1 MKIAAGADHG
11 GFALKQA
18 VVRRLR
24 SLGHEVIDVGTDSEE
39 VSVDYP
45 VYGHKVAELVAS
57 GEVERGVL
65 VCGTGIGICMSANR
79 HKGVRAADC
88 FTPYHAEITR
98 RHNDCNVLCL
108 GGPPPER
115 GRGVG
120 DHRGLARDAVRGRP
134 SRAARRAPRR
144 RGVCLSPV
152 GREWRREPL
161 YHLDPELNELLRSE
175 LIRQQE
181 TLELIASE
189 NFASRAVLE
198 ATGSVLTNKYAEGLP
213 GARYYGGCDVVDQV
227 EQLAIDRCKEVF
239 GAEHANV
246 QPHSGSSANLAALF
260 ALLEPGDTMLAMEL
274 AHGGHLTH
282 GLGINYSG
290 RTYNV
295 VPYHVRP
302 DTEIIDYDEVRALA
316 LEHRPKLIICGYSS
330 YPRIIDFAAFREIA
344 DECGAL
350 LMADIAHIA
359 GLIAAG
365 VHPNPVPYCD
375 VVTSTTH
382 KTLTGPRAGIIM
394 CRKEYAEAI
403 DRAVFPGMQGGP
415 LMHVIAA
422 KAVCL
427 RIAQS
432 DEFHKL
438 QRQIVKNC
446 AVLAETLAEG
456 GLRLVSGGTDVHLA
470 LVDLRRA
477 GLNGLECQ
485 DLLERVNITANRNVV
500 PFEDASFN
508 VASGLR
514 VGSPA
519 VSTRGFMEP
528 EMRQTGE
535 LMLRAIANRDNDA
548 ALAEIRH
555 EVLDL
560 LDRFPLYEFL

>member
-1 MKIAAGADHG
+1 
-11 GFALKQA
+11 
-18 VVRRLR
+18 V
-24 SLGHEVIDVGTDSEE
+24 
-39 VSVDYP
+39 
-45 VYGHKVAELVAS
+45 
-57 GEVERGVL
+57 
-65 VCGTGIGICMSANR
+65 
-79 HKGVRAADC
+79 
-88 FTPYHAEITR
+88 
-98 RHNDCNVLCL
+98 
-108 GGPPPER
+108 
-115 GRGVG
+115 
-120 DHRGLARDAVRGRP
+120 
-134 SRAARRAPRR
+134 
-144 RGVCLSPV
+144 SPV

-213 GARYYGGCDVVDQV
+213 GARYYGGCEIVDRV
-227 EQLAIDRCKEVF
+227 EQLAIDRCKAVF
-239 GAEHANV
+239 GAEHVNV

-260 ALLEPGDTMLAMEL
+260 ALLDPGDTLMAMAL

-282 GLGINYSG
+282 GLEVNYSG

-295 VPYHVRP
+295 VQYHVRR
-302 DTEIIDYDEVRALA
+302 DTETIDYDEVRELALA
-316 LEHRPKLIICGYSS
+316 RHPKLIICGYSS
-330 YPRIIDFAAFREIA
+330 YPRTVDWAAFRAIA

-350 LMADIAHIA
+350 LLADIAHIA

-382 KTLTGPRAGIIM
+382 KTLTGPRAGLIM
-394 CRKEYAEAI
+394 CREQYARSI

-422 KAVCL
+422 KAACL
-427 RIAQS
+427 KIAQS
-432 DEFHKL
+432 EQFRRL
-438 QRQIVKNC
+438 QRQVVANC
-446 AVLAETLAEG
+446 AVLAETLADG
-456 GLRLVSGGTDVHLA
+456 GVRLVSGGTDVHLA
-470 LVDLRRA
+470 LLDLRST
-477 GLNGLECQ
+477 GLTGLQCQ
-485 DLLERVNITANRNVV
+485 ELLESVGITANRNVV
-500 PFEDASFN
+500 PFEEGSFN

-519 VSTRGFMEP
+519 VTTRGFMEP

-535 LMLRAIANRDNDA
+535 LMLRALAARGNDV
-548 ALAEIRH
+548 ALAEIRR

-560 LDRFPLYEFL
+560 LERFPLYEFL

>member
-1 MKIAAGADHG
+1 
-11 GFALKQA
+11 
-18 VVRRLR
+18 V
-24 SLGHEVIDVGTDSEE
+24 
-39 VSVDYP
+39 
-45 VYGHKVAELVAS
+45 
-57 GEVERGVL
+57 
-65 VCGTGIGICMSANR
+65 
-79 HKGVRAADC
+79 
-88 FTPYHAEITR
+88 
-98 RHNDCNVLCL
+98 
-108 GGPPPER
+108 
-115 GRGVG
+115 
-120 DHRGLARDAVRGRP
+120 
-134 SRAARRAPRR
+134 
-144 RGVCLSPV
+144 SPV

-198 ATGSVLTNKYAEGLP
+198 ATGSVLTNKYAEGTP

-227 EQLAIDRCKEVF
+227 EQLAIDRCKELF
-239 GAEHANV
+239 GAEHVNV

-260 ALLEPGDTMLAMEL
+260 ALLEPGDTMMAMAL
-274 AHGGHLTH
+274 SHGGHLTH
-282 GLGINYSG
+282 GMGINYSG
-290 RTYNV
+290 RTYDV
-295 VPYHVRP
+295 VPYHVRR
-302 DTEIIDYDEVRALA
+302 DTETIDFDEVRELALA
-316 LEHRPKLIICGYSS
+316 HRPKLIICGYSS
-330 YPRIIDFAAFREIA
+330 YPRTIDFAAFRAIA
-344 DECGAL
+344 DESGAL
-350 LMADIAHIA
+350 LLADIAHVA

-382 KTLTGPRAGIIM
+382 KTLTGPRAGLIM
-394 CRKEYAEAI
+394 CRAEHAEAI

-427 RIAQS
+427 RIAAS
-432 DEFHKL
+432 EEFRRL
-438 QRQIVKNC
+438 QQRILTNC
-446 AVLAETLAEG
+446 AALAETLAAG

-470 LVDLRRA
+470 LLDLRGS

-485 DLLERVNITANRNVV
+485 ELLETVNITTNRNVV
-500 PFEDASFN
+500 PFEDGSFN

-519 VSTRGFMEP
+519 VTTRGFMEP

-535 LMLRAIANRDNDA
+535 LILRAIAARGDEA
-548 ALAEIRH
+548 ALAEIRR
-555 EVLDL
+555 EVIDL

>member
-1 MKIAAGADHG
+1 
-11 GFALKQA
+11 
-18 VVRRLR
+18 V
-24 SLGHEVIDVGTDSEE
+24 
-39 VSVDYP
+39 
-45 VYGHKVAELVAS
+45 
-57 GEVERGVL
+57 
-65 VCGTGIGICMSANR
+65 
-79 HKGVRAADC
+79 
-88 FTPYHAEITR
+88 
-98 RHNDCNVLCL
+98 
-108 GGPPPER
+108 
-115 GRGVG
+115 
-120 DHRGLARDAVRGRP
+120 
-134 SRAARRAPRR
+134 
-144 RGVCLSPV
+144 SPV

-213 GARYYGGCDVVDQV
+213 GARFYGGCEIVDQV
-227 EQLAIDRCKEVF
+227 EQLAIDRCKAVF
-239 GAEHANV
+239 GAEHVNV

-260 ALLEPGDTMLAMEL
+260 ALLDPGDTLMGMEL

-282 GLGINYSG
+282 GLDVNYSG
-290 RTYNV
+290 RTYDV
-295 VPYHVRP
+295 VPYHVRR
-302 DTEIIDYDEVRALA
+302 DTETIDFDEVRELALA
-316 LEHRPKLIICGYSS
+316 RRPKLIICGYSS
-330 YPRIIDFAAFREIA
+330 YPRTVDWATFRAIA

-350 LMADIAHIA
+350 LLADIAHIA

-365 VHPNPVPYCD
+365 VHPSPVPYCD

-382 KTLTGPRAGIIM
+382 KTLTGPRAGLIM
-394 CRKEYAEAI
+394 CRQEHARAI

-432 DEFHKL
+432 EQFHRL
-438 QRQIVKNC
+438 QRQIVANC
-446 AVLAETLAEG
+446 VALAETVADG
-456 GLRLVSGGTDVHLA
+456 GVRLVSGGTDVHLA
-470 LVDLRRA
+470 LLDLRST
-477 GLNGLECQ
+477 GLTGLQCQ
-485 DLLERVNITANRNVV
+485 ELLESVGITANRNVV
-500 PFEDASFN
+500 PFEEGSFN

-519 VSTRGFMEP
+519 VTTRGFMEP

-535 LMLRAIANRDNDA
+535 LMLRALAARGNDA
-548 ALAEIRH
+548 ALAEIHR

-560 LDRFPLYEFL
+560 LERFPLYEFL

>member
-1 MKIAAGADHG
+1 M
-11 GFALKQA
+11 
-18 VVRRLR
+18 
-24 SLGHEVIDVGTDSEE
+24 
-39 VSVDYP
+39 
-45 VYGHKVAELVAS
+45 
-57 GEVERGVL
+57 
-65 VCGTGIGICMSANR
+65 
-79 HKGVRAADC
+79 
-88 FTPYHAEITR
+88 
-98 RHNDCNVLCL
+98 
-108 GGPPPER
+108 
-115 GRGVG
+115 
-120 DHRGLARDAVRGRP
+120 
-134 SRAARRAPRR
+134 
-144 RGVCLSPV
+144 SPV

-213 GARYYGGCDVVDQV
+213 GARYYGGCEIVDRV
-227 EQLAIDRCKEVF
+227 EQLAIDRCKAVF

-260 ALLEPGDTMLAMEL
+260 ALLDPGDTLMAMAL

-282 GLGINYSG
+282 GLEVNYSG

-295 VPYHVRP
+295 VPYHVRR
-302 DTEIIDYDEVRALA
+302 DTETVDYDEVRELALA
-316 LEHRPKLIICGYSS
+316 RHPKLIICGYSS
-330 YPRIIDFAAFREIA
+330 YPRTVDWAAFRAIA

-350 LMADIAHIA
+350 LLADIAHIA

-382 KTLTGPRAGIIM
+382 KTLTGPRAGLIM
-394 CRKEYAEAI
+394 CREQYARSI

-422 KAVCL
+422 KAACL
-427 RIAQS
+427 KIAQS
-432 DEFHKL
+432 EQFRRL
-438 QRQIVKNC
+438 QRQVVANC
-446 AVLAETLAEG
+446 AVLAETLADG
-456 GLRLVSGGTDVHLA
+456 GVRLVSGGTDVHLA
-470 LVDLRRA
+470 LLDLRST
-477 GLNGLECQ
+477 GLTGLQCQ
-485 DLLERVNITANRNVV
+485 DLLESVGITANRNVV
-500 PFEDASFN
+500 PFEEGSFN

-519 VSTRGFMEP
+519 VTTRGFMEP

-535 LMLRAIANRDNDA
+535 LMLRALAARGNDV
-548 ALAEIRH
+548 ALAEIRR

-560 LDRFPLYEFL
+560 LERFPLYEFL

>member
-1 MKIAAGADHG
+1 M
-11 GFALKQA
+11 
-18 VVRRLR
+18 
-24 SLGHEVIDVGTDSEE
+24 
-39 VSVDYP
+39 
-45 VYGHKVAELVAS
+45 
-57 GEVERGVL
+57 
-65 VCGTGIGICMSANR
+65 
-79 HKGVRAADC
+79 
-88 FTPYHAEITR
+88 
-98 RHNDCNVLCL
+98 
-108 GGPPPER
+108 
-115 GRGVG
+115 
-120 DHRGLARDAVRGRP
+120 
-134 SRAARRAPRR
+134 
-144 RGVCLSPV
+144 SPV

-213 GARYYGGCDVVDQV
+213 GARYYGGCDIVDRV
-227 EQLAIDRCKEVF
+227 EQLAIDRCKAVF
-239 GAEHANV
+239 GAEHVNV

-260 ALLEPGDTMLAMEL
+260 ALLEPGDTLMGMEL

-282 GLGINYSG
+282 GLDINYSG

-295 VPYHVRP
+295 VPYHVRR
-302 DTEIIDYDEVRALA
+302 DTETIDFDEVRELALA
-316 LEHRPKLIICGYSS
+316 RRPKLIICGYSS
-330 YPRIIDFAAFREIA
+330 YPRIVDWAAFRAIA

-350 LMADIAHIA
+350 LLADIAHIA

-382 KTLTGPRAGIIM
+382 KTLTGPRAGLIM
-394 CRKEYAEAI
+394 CRAEFARAI

-422 KAVCL
+422 KAACL
-427 RIAQS
+427 KIAQS
-432 DEFHKL
+432 EQFHRL
-438 QRQIVKNC
+438 QRQIVANC
-446 AVLAETLAEG
+446 VALGETLADG
-456 GLRLVSGGTDVHLA
+456 GVRLVSGGTDVHLA
-470 LVDLRRA
+470 LLDLRST
-477 GLNGLECQ
+477 GLSGLQCQ
-485 DLLERVNITANRNVV
+485 ELLESVGITANRNVV
-500 PFEDASFN
+500 PFEEGSFN

-519 VSTRGFMEP
+519 VTTRGFMEP

-535 LMLRAIANRDNDA
+535 LMLRALTARGNDA
-548 ALAEIRH
+548 ALAEIHR

-560 LDRFPLYEFL
+560 LERFPLYEFL

>member
-1 MKIAAGADHG
+1 
-11 GFALKQA
+11 
-18 VVRRLR
+18 V
-24 SLGHEVIDVGTDSEE
+24 
-39 VSVDYP
+39 
-45 VYGHKVAELVAS
+45 
-57 GEVERGVL
+57 
-65 VCGTGIGICMSANR
+65 
-79 HKGVRAADC
+79 
-88 FTPYHAEITR
+88 
-98 RHNDCNVLCL
+98 
-108 GGPPPER
+108 
-115 GRGVG
+115 
-120 DHRGLARDAVRGRP
+120 
-134 SRAARRAPRR
+134 
-144 RGVCLSPV
+144 SPV

-213 GARYYGGCDVVDQV
+213 GARYYGGCEIVDRV
-227 EQLAIDRCKEVF
+227 EQLAIDRCKAVF
-239 GAEHANV
+239 GAEHVNV

-260 ALLEPGDTMLAMEL
+260 ALLDPGDTLMAMAL

-282 GLGINYSG
+282 GLEVNYSG

-295 VPYHVRP
+295 VPYHVRR
-302 DTEIIDYDEVRALA
+302 DTETVDYDEVRELALA
-316 LEHRPKLIICGYSS
+316 RHPKLIICGYSS
-330 YPRIIDFAAFREIA
+330 YPRTVDWAAFRAIA

-350 LMADIAHIA
+350 LLADIAHIA

-382 KTLTGPRAGIIM
+382 KTLTGPRAGLIM
-394 CRKEYAEAI
+394 CREQYARSI

-422 KAVCL
+422 KAACL
-427 RIAQS
+427 KIAQS
-432 DEFHKL
+432 EQFRRL
-438 QRQIVKNC
+438 QRQVVANC
-446 AVLAETLAEG
+446 AVLAETLADG
-456 GLRLVSGGTDVHLA
+456 GVRLVSGGTDVHLA
-470 LVDLRRA
+470 LLDLRST
-477 GLNGLECQ
+477 GLTGLQCQ
-485 DLLERVNITANRNVV
+485 ELLESVGITANRNVV
-500 PFEDASFN
+500 PFEEGSFN

-519 VSTRGFMEP
+519 VTTRGFMEP

-535 LMLRAIANRDNDA
+535 LMLRALAARGNDV
-548 ALAEIRH
+548 ALAEIRR

-560 LDRFPLYEFL
+560 LERFPLYEFL